1 MCKLSSVC
9 TSSPQQGH
17 RHLLWSLASL
27 WSDITHPRSQ
37 PIIFMLKFLIYIT
50 QLQEF
55 LMSFGF
61 ALCYYNLWIRR
72 SKYWQR
78 SVLTRRWETFIVPGK
93 SWSIFGSGQVTSLG
107 AVLYL
112 LLFCSSFAK
121 NILPLQGGDT
131 KSPPGFEQEKV
142 IQTQLGTIY
151 GQRNLRN
158 TQIMR
163 NTQIFLSQFLSNQQR
178 VTE

>member
-1 MCKLSSVC
+1 MRF
-9 TSSPQQGH
+9 
-17 RHLLWSLASL
+17 RHLRKS
-27 WSDITHPRSQ
+27 
-37 PIIFMLKFLIYIT
+37 
-50 QLQEF
+50 
-55 LMSFGF
+55 
-61 ALCYYNLWIRR
+61 ALEKKKIMMVR
-72 SKYWQR
+72 
-78 SVLTRRWETFIVPGK
+78 
-93 SWSIFGSGQVTSLG
+93 SLG
-107 AVLYL
+107 AVLY